1 MIDSNRLTP
10 TPAVI
15 FTAAI
20 SLLMTAFSSIYQLLD
35 FFNFLIWIFYGLDI
49 VALFILRKRDDV
61 ENTSKNAYKLKVN
74 KKLFVK
80 NLITKLF

>member
-1 MIDSNRLTP
+1 MIDSKRLTP

-20 SLLMTAFSSIYQLLD
+20 SLLMTAFSNIYQLLD

-49 VALFILRKRDDV
+49 VALFILRKRV
-61 ENTSKNAYKLKVN
+61 EIDNTSKNVYRLKVN
-74 KKLFVK
+74 KKVFVK
-80 NLITKLF
+80 N